1 MRSIPTRP
9 SGAITNPLV
18 DTSARS
24 GVIEGNRVS
33 AGRHGPE
40 PAPSQGFR
48 ASPALAPDDRDPAI
62 ARAVA
67 RAQAGDM
74 EAIRFLYLRYRN
86 NIYGYVLSMLRD
98 PHDAEDV
105 TQHVF
110 LKLISAIG
118 RYQARE
124 VPFTSWILRVA
135 RNAAV
140 DHLRQR
146 RAVPCEEV
154 FGPTRRFDDAGRD
167 RRWGLEQALLALS
180 EDERGVVMMRHLVG
194 LSPSE
199 IADRMGRSE
208 ASIHGLHHR
217 ARRVLKREL
226 ANIECAPTAK
236 AA

>member
-1 MRSIPTRP
+1 
-9 SGAITNPLV
+9 
-18 DTSARS
+18 
-24 GVIEGNRVS
+24 
-33 AGRHGPE
+33 
-40 PAPSQGFR
+40 
-48 ASPALAPDDRDPAI
+48 
-62 ARAVA
+62 
-67 RAQAGDM
+67 M

-86 NIYGYVLSMLRD
+86 NIYGYVLSILRD

-146 RAVPCEEV
+146 RALPCEEV

-180 EDERGVVMMRHLVG
+180 EEERGVVMLRHLVG
-194 LSPSE
+194 LSPGE
-199 IADRMGRSE
+199 IADRMGRTE

-217 ARRVLKREL
+217 ARQVLKREL
-226 ANIECAPTAK
+226 TNIECAPTAR